1 MIMKQCLSKKC
12 QNIFLVNVGMLVFDI
27 KQILRNNNFYIFAND
42 NDWYNT

>member
-1 MIMKQCLSKKC
+1 
-12 QNIFLVNVGMLVFDI
+12 MLVFDI